1 MSFAP
6 ALLAGD
12 EERSLTTPAYSHTDQ
27 SFFEYL
33 KALSPSATDLELRS
47 LTTLPELNA
56 FLHSLSQRLSS
67 HKDFEAVQT
76 FLAYFMRIH
85 GDVLVQNVELR
96 DEMLAIQEKQKKEA
110 GRLMDLTHY
119 ALGTLAF
126 LRSTPIA

>member
-1 MSFAP
+1 MST
-6 ALLAGD
+6 L
-12 EERSLTTPAYSHTDQ
+12 DQ

-47 LTTLPELNA
+47 LASLAHLNA
-56 FLHSLSQRLSS
+56 FLGALSARLRS
-67 HKDFEAVQT
+67 HRDFEAVQT
-76 FLAYFMRIH
+76 FLACFLRIH
-85 GDVLVQNVELR
+85 GDVLVQNTELKR
-96 DEMLAIQEKQKKEA
+96 SLEAVAKAQKDEA

>member
-1 MSFAP
+1 MAISEKNFSLCIADHP
-6 ALLAGD
+6 RYLA
-12 EERSLTTPAYSHTDQ
+12 DQ
-27 SFFEYL
+27 AFFEYL

-47 LTTLPELNA
+47 LTTLPELNS
-56 FLHSLSQRLSS
+56 FLHALSARLSS

-76 FLAYFMRIH
+76 FLAYFLRIH

-110 GRLMDLTHY
+110 GRLIDLTHY